1 MKYFIG
7 VDIGGTK
14 VAIAVVSETGKI
26 LKQNVIPTEL
36 TILPKEMIMKISNS
50 IREIL
55 AQTEIVKND
64 IIGIGIGSPGPLD
77 AKEGL
82 ITHPPN
88 LQNWRNVPIV
98 KWMKEW
104 WSVPI
109 ILENDANAAAL
120 AEKWLGAAQ
129 DNQNFVYMT
138 VSTGIGSGIIADGKI
153 YHGASGNA
161 GDIGHTVV
169 DPSFGQCSCGQYG
182 CLESIAS
189 GTAIAK
195 RGSDILGKQVTT
207 KDVFTLYD
215 EGHLKIVAFINKVFK
230 VLGVAC
236 VSIINTFDP
245 EKIVIGGGVSQV
257 EAPLFEMIR
266 DYVRN
271 YALNPNGRNTTIVKA
286 ELDQN
291 AGVIGAAALYLDK
304 ISANSKI

>member
-109 ILENDANAAAL
+109 I
-120 AEKWLGAAQ
+120 
-129 DNQNFVYMT
+129 
-138 VSTGIGSGIIADGKI
+138 
-153 YHGASGNA
+153 
-161 GDIGHTVV
+161 
-169 DPSFGQCSCGQYG
+169 
-182 CLESIAS
+182 
-189 GTAIAK
+189 
-195 RGSDILGKQVTT
+195 
-207 KDVFTLYD
+207 
-215 EGHLKIVAFINKVFK
+215 
-230 VLGVAC
+230 
-236 VSIINTFDP
+236 
-245 EKIVIGGGVSQV
+245 
-257 EAPLFEMIR
+257 
-266 DYVRN
+266 
-271 YALNPNGRNTTIVKA
+271 
-286 ELDQN
+286 
-291 AGVIGAAALYLDK
+291 
-304 ISANSKI
+304 